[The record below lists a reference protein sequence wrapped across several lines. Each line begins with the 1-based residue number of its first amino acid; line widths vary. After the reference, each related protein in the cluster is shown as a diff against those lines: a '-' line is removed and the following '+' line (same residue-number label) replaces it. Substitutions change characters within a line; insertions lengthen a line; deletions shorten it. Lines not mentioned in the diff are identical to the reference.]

1 MKNKLGWRSLPA
13 VLVATVPIYY
23 SVYTLSK
30 PVRTVTKFWY
40 FFAPESLP
48 EHFWSPLF
56 LLFLGTAIIFTQN
69 TNHSL
74 SRRTLAVAGGIV
86 ISAEL
91 RYALSTDSQHTFFAL
106 FILFAPI
113 LLSTTLYEASDGRA
127 TGTDRHPLQSRFNT
141 MFGRVA
147 GAAYVLL
154 LGGTAVIITVV
165 LIVETTTFSPGT
177 STSTPGIAFLIGG
190 QEAQAETRIQ
200 FWAVAVAV
208 VFVAVVSDAT
218 QYRETWWL
226 TALTLVVNTGAVTF
240 LWHPSLW
247 TVTVAAV
254 GALLAVITLAL
265 VLDER
270 TEATLD

>member
-1 MKNKLGWRSLPA
+1 
-13 VLVATVPIYY
+13 
-23 SVYTLSK
+23 
-30 PVRTVTKFWY
+30 
-40 FFAPESLP
+40 
-48 EHFWSPLF
+48 
-56 LLFLGTAIIFTQN
+56 
-69 TNHSL
+69 
-74 SRRTLAVAGGIV
+74 
-86 ISAEL
+86 
-91 RYALSTDSQHTFFAL
+91 
-106 FILFAPI
+106 
-113 LLSTTLYEASDGRA
+113 
-127 TGTDRHPLQSRFNT
+127 